1 MTLSKISFPSIQ
13 KIKVFGCKAK
23 VSVQTSWRSQERAC
37 EIESATTNKA
47 TLRLCG
53 RGSKQ
58 QFLESLMRLATPIKL
73 MLSVVCLALL
83 PSALHAQAV
92 YGSIF
97 GTVVD
102 ASGALVP
109 GATVVVTD
117 VAKGT
122 TSTVQS
128 NASGEFTA
136 DHLIPDIYNLRVTA
150 QGFQSFQQTVITVL
164 ADTSTKA
171 QIVLQVGA
179 SETTVEVNADAVP
192 QLKTDRAD
200 VSTSFVSREIQ
211 DLPVA
216 GRNFTGLQLLLP
228 GAQELG
234 WSHAASENP
243 QGSKQIMVDGQA
255 FAGTAYE
262 LDGTDNQDPILGI
275 IVVNPNFDALSET
288 KISTQNFDAEFGKA
302 VSAVVTAQT
311 KSGSNSFH
319 GSAFDFRQS
328 AANLARD
335 PFTQGPTQGS
345 IPQALKNQFGGSIG
359 GPILKDKLFFFGDYQ
374 GLRQKVGTSNTQTVP
389 SSHLVETCL
398 GKQPTVTGVLG
409 CDFSEYAAN
418 VTPASAA
425 IIYQANGTPYPGNV
439 IPASQ
444 VSTQAKNLF
453 ALLEPYKPNNPGTF
467 NGLKNNYSGGG
478 TGGLNSDQ
486 WDIRGDYSMNDKI
499 HWFTRFSRFT
509 DTLTGKVM
517 FGDAGG
523 AGFGLGGYG
532 GTSQGANDSLA
543 VGMDYALNAKL
554 VTDVRFGYFRY
565 NIITSKY
572 DQTVQLATQLG
583 IPGMN
588 TGDPITGGAPSF
600 QLAEVGSTTGAEPS
614 NGQNQGPQYGAG
626 LNVDRCNCPLKQKED
641 QFQIVNNWTKII
653 GNHSLKLGADLRYAR
668 NLRVPS
674 DNDRTGILYFSA
686 YPTSNGATG
695 GLGFATFAQGK
706 VTGFKRYVST
716 STNAKEFQKRDF
728 FYAQDTWRVT
738 PKLTFNYGLRYE
750 FYFPE
755 TINAPTNGALLDLN
769 TGYLVVAGVGQV
781 ASNMNWGKDTNT
793 WSPRIGLAY
802 QVNPNLVVR
811 GGYGRSFD
819 IGVFGSIFGHAAT
832 QNLPILSSQQQDATG
847 SYLNNAFTLAQ
858 GPPAPTPTKL
868 PSNGLLPNPGYN
880 INSRAR
886 PNPLRLPSLD
896 AWNVALQQSFTPTL
910 AVTIAYVGNKG
921 THTLG
926 DVSGNTVN
934 DNEAAITLPAQ
945 YSITGQPLHYD
956 PNGGDCYPAGPG
968 CTPGGAS
975 GHKLVQNGATSNQTY
990 LTRYFAGKLP
1000 ACNDPFYLT
1009 EPGAPSAVAGLP
1021 TGACGWTQGL
1031 TDYSNNFDTHYNAMQ
1046 VTLTKQFTRGLSFN
1060 ANYAWQRA
1068 VSYATGYSTWDK
1080 RAVKGRD
1087 SALRQQQ
1094 VIMYGLYELPFGHNK
1109 PLFANASPVLNQ
1121 LIGGWQLS
1129 PVLNY
1134 SSGLPFTLS
1143 YGECGNAIPG
1153 SAPCLVN
1160 GRPEAFQHHL
1170 SGSPFT
1176 TLTWFKGQPL
1186 GTTFTAP
1193 ALDQIGTIGRNSV
1206 FGPHVFNTDLAVQK
1220 NFPVKEVATIQ
1231 FRTDFF
1237 NVFNYINFG
1246 TPSGNVEQD
1255 GTITSGPFKDSS
1267 TNPRTLQ
1274 FSLVVRF

>member
-1 MTLSKISFPSIQ
+1 
-13 KIKVFGCKAK
+13 
-23 VSVQTSWRSQERAC
+23 
-37 EIESATTNKA
+37 
-47 TLRLCG
+47 
-53 RGSKQ
+53 
-58 QFLESLMRLATPIKL
+58 MRLATLIKL
-73 MLSVVCLALL
+73 MLSAVCFALL
-83 PSALHAQAV
+83 PSAIHAQAV
-92 YGSIF
+92 YGSIY
-97 GTVVD
+97 GTVAD
-102 ASGALVP
+102 ATGAVVP
-109 GATVVVTD
+109 NATVLVTD
-117 VAKGT
+117 VSKGT
-122 TSTVQS
+122 SVSVQS
-128 NASGEFTA
+128 NASGEFAA
-136 DHLIPDIYNLRVTA
+136 DHLIPDVYDVKVTA
-150 QGFQSFQQTVITVL
+150 QGFQTFAQTGIQVF

-171 QIVLQVGA
+171 QITMQVGEA
-179 SETTVEVNADAVP
+179 ATTVEVSADAVP

-200 VSTSFVSREIQ
+200 VSTQFQSKEIE
-211 DLPVA
+211 DLPIA

-228 GAQELG
+228 GAQEMA

-275 IVVNPNFDALSET
+275 IVVNPNFESLSES
-288 KISTQNFDAEFGKA
+288 KIATQNFDAEFGKA

-311 KSGSNSFH
+311 KSGSNKFH
-319 GSAFDFRQS
+319 GSAFDYRQS
-328 AANLARD
+328 GANLAKD
-335 PFTQGPTQGS
+335 PFTQGPGRTG
-345 IPQALKNQFGGSIG
+345 IPPQLKNQFGGSIG

-374 GLRQKVGTSNTQTVP
+374 GLRQKVGTANVQTVP
-389 SSHLVETCL
+389 SHLAVETCL
-398 GKQPTVTGVLG
+398 GKQVGPSGIPG
-409 CDFSEYAAN
+409 CDFSQYAVPTSQGGPGN
-418 VTPASAA
+418 
-425 IIYQANGTPYPGNV
+425 IIYQPNGVAYPGNV

-444 VSTQAKNLF
+444 VSQQAKNFLT
-453 ALLEPYKPNNPGTF
+453 LLEPYAPNTPGNF

-486 WDIRGDYSMNDKI
+486 WDIRGDYSMNDRI

-509 DTLTGKVM
+509 DTLSGQVM
-517 FGDAGG
+517 FGPAGG

-543 VGMDYALNAKL
+543 LGVDIALSAKL
-554 VTDVRFGYFRY
+554 LTDVRFGYFRY
-565 NIITSKY
+565 NIITVKY
-572 DQTVQLATQLG
+572 DQNVQLANQLQ

-588 TGDPITGGAPSF
+588 TSDPITGGAPSF
-600 QLAEVGSTTGAEPS
+600 QLEEVGSSANTREPS
-614 NGQNQGPQYGAG
+614 NNQSTGPQYGAG
-626 LNVDRCNCPLKQKED
+626 LNVDRCNCPLKEKED
-641 QFQIVNNWTKII
+641 QFQIVNNWTKIW
-653 GNHSLKLGADLRYAR
+653 GNHSIKVGADLRYAR

-769 TGYLVVAGVGQV
+769 TGYLVVAGVGQNG
-781 ASNMNWGKDTNT
+781 SNMNWGKDTNT

-1121 LIGGWQLS
+1121 FIGGWQLS